1 MVRGYGRKPVICIGL
16 FNGLLFLLNVSWG
29 RNRHV
34 LGRTIFSFRDR
45 FSLCVLKLLFC
56 NNSNIARLL
65 GFLFL
70 AVVATLL
77 LLTLARVLVVP
88 LLFSAPA
95 TALAFFM
102 GLILLS
108 GIRVFA
114 FFSRCVFMAL
124 NLLSIAI
131 NLLIFIFA
139 ARVLI

>member
-1 MVRGYGRKPVICIGL
+1 MGL
-16 FNGLLFLLNVSWG
+16 GFVNGLFLLLFVGWL

-34 LGRTIFSFRDR
+34 LGRTSFSFRGR
-45 FSLCVLKLLFC
+45 SSLRVFRLLLC
-56 NNSNIARLL
+56 NHSIARLL
-65 GFLFL
+65 GFHILTL
-70 AVVATLL
+70 VATLL
-77 LLTLARVLVVP
+77 LLILRRFLVVP
-88 LLFSAPA
+88 PLFSTLA

-102 GLILLS
+102 GLILLF

-114 FFSRCVFMAL
+114 FLSRCVYITL